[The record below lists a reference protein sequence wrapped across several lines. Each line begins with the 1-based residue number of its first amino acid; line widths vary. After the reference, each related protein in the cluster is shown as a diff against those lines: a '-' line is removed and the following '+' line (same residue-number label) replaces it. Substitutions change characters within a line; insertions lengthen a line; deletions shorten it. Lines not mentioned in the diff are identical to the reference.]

1 MTPRRGELWLVDF
14 GEPVGVEQ
22 AGFRPALV
30 VSDDL
35 MNEGASGLVIV
46 IPLTTARRRLPSH
59 IELDDPDTGLAEVSY
74 AKCEDVNPVSV
85 RRMVSR
91 LGVAPPVAVA
101 NVERILRFLL
111 GL

>member
-35 MNEGASGLVIV
+35 MNEGASGLV
-46 IPLTTARRRLPSH
+46 P
-59 IELDDPDTGLAEVSY
+59 G
-74 AKCEDVNPVSV
+74 
-85 RRMVSR
+85 
-91 LGVAPPVAVA
+91 APEASG
-101 NVERILRFLL
+101 R
-111 GL
+111 